1 MLYVEFIERDR
12 HTPIEV
18 FRALGVQS
26 AWDDPDDEL
35 LGQIG
40 RTMRLGPHPAYMA
53 FCRFHDFKRLDEWE
67 AHFCSEKHARD
78 RRMHAKHQAIHHFRA
93 GCYDEIIPAR
103 RRLSG
108 GLYYVEFFSSVRS
121 ASDSDL
127 TAHFMARQKRHA
139 RGDLAMVLRRIGLLA
154 PDPGGMAI
162 WTVDNYV
169 AIEPIARDVGGTS
182 DITPSM
188 VGVYRDFAGEI
199 L

>member
-12 HTPIEV
+12 QMPIEV

-26 AWDDPDDEL
+26 AWEDPNDEL

-53 FCRFHDFKRLDEWE
+53 FCRFDGFKRLDEWE
-67 AHFCSEKHARD
+67 AHFRSEKHARD
-78 RRMHAKHQAIHHFRA
+78 KRMHAKHYAIHHFRA
-93 GCYDEIIPAR
+93 GCFDEVLPA

-108 GLYYVEFFSSVRS
+108 GLYYAEFFSMTASVS
-121 ASDSDL
+121 QADL
-127 TAHFMARQKRHA
+127 AAYFARRQAFHPA
-139 RGDLAMVLRRIGLLA
+139 GDLAMVLRRIGLLA

-162 WTVDNYV
+162 WSVKNYV
-169 AIEPIARDVGGTS
+169 AIETIARDVGGTP
-182 DITPSM
+182 DIRPAM
-188 VGVYRDFAGEI
+188 AGVYRDFTAEI

>member
-12 HTPIEV
+12 QMPVEV

-26 AWDDPDDEL
+26 AWEDPNDEL

-53 FCRFHDFKRLDEWE
+53 FCRFDDFKRLDDWE
-67 AHFCSEKHARD
+67 AHFCSDKHARD

-93 GCYDEIIPAR
+93 GCFDEILPA

-108 GLYYVEFFSSVRS
+108 GLYYGEFFSMT
-121 ASDSDL
+121 ASLSQADL
-127 TAHFMARQKRHA
+127 AAYFSRRQARHA
-139 RGDLAMVLRRIGLLA
+139 AGDLAMVLRRIGLLA

-162 WTVDNYV
+162 WSVKNYV
-169 AIEPIARDVGGTS
+169 AIEAIARDVGGTP
-182 DITPSM
+182 DIRPALA
-188 VGVYRDFAGEI
+188 GVYRDFAAEI